1 MASHQFLINDFC
13 SAVYNGTLPTVN
25 AWLAARFTVPGIVAY
40 ESIKQGGVTLD
51 VPDFGDPPKE
61 GA

>member
-1 MASHQFLINDFC
+1 MAQARIKIG
-13 SAVYNGTLPTVN
+13 ALPTVN